1 MQDLTFEQLC
11 GLLRDEFGSAPISSP
26 QHPRVGDG
34 DPVTG
39 DLILREDGPSSFAVG
54 AQDRG
59 QWSEL
64 ARFASESEACAFILE
79 QVRRMHRPGVRLTPG
94 EKAESERVTRN
105 FDEELRRSLGL

>member
-11 GLLRDEFGSAPISSP
+11 GVLRKEFGSARVSSP

-39 DLILREDGPSSFAVG
+39 DLILREDGPSVFVVG

-64 ARFASESEACAFILE
+64 ARFPSESEACAFILD
-79 QVRRMHRPGVRLTPG
+79 QVRTNHRPGVHLTPA
-94 EKAESERVTRN
+94 EKAESERITRD

>member
-1 MQDLTFEQLC
+1 MQNLNFEDLC
-11 GLLRDEFGSAPISSP
+11 GLLRQEFGSAAVSSP

-39 DLILREDGPSSFAVG
+39 DLILREEGASLFIVG

-64 ARFASESEACAFILE
+64 ARFPSEAQACDFILL
-79 QVRRMHRPGVRLTPG
+79 QVRHSHSPGVSMTPG
-94 EKAESERVTRN
+94 EKAESERVTRD
-105 FDEELRRSLGL
+105 FDAELRRSLGL

>member
-11 GLLRDEFGSAPISSP
+11 GVLREEFGSARVSSP

-39 DLILREDGPSSFAVG
+39 DLILRE

-64 ARFASESEACAFILE
+64 ARFPSESEACAFILD
-79 QVRRMHRPGVRLTPG
+79 QVRKNHRPGVHLTPA
-94 EKAESERVTRN
+94 EKAESERITRD
-105 FDEELRRSLGL
+105 FDEELRRTLGL